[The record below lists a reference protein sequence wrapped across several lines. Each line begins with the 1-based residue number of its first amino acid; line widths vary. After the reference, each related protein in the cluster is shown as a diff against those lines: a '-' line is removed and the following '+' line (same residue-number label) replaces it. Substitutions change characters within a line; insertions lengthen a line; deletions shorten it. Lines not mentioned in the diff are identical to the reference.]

1 MLRLFVRGLAKAG
14 RPPTKLKAAFE
25 AAAVAANETPAGAS
39 VPVPTSIAY
48 STTGPK
54 GAVGAPAAATT
65 LTPGEAGV
73 GEIKVSRGGRKPKD
87 QNEDANSAAATTITT
102 GEAGVGEIKKVSR
115 RGRKPKDQI
124 ETSISKAA
132 EDIASD
138 GGEVSINSGDKLEDI
153 EMRQTAP
160 EEVQNTE
167 AREASTS
174 KIRKRRGRKRGVDV
188 RFSGET
194 ENVQLETTAADA
206 PLKRKRGRP
215 KGSKNLKSPVQDR
228 DSRHASR
235 ESASVKVNRRPR
247 VYLDKSKPDPS
258 ADPEESAEWLKG
270 LTPDEV
276 FLKVFARFDKSS
288 RETAQSVT
296 DTSAQDQAFS
306 AERQEAEQSAGVDAA
321 GADVKKEESSAS
333 SSGETK
339 SKKPRRKSEYDEDGF
354 PLEMQL
360 RLERSISKKLKA
372 DVKKYLD
379 HCGAF
384 EIEIR
389 DLKKQIEFMKSQT
402 AVVLGKESDLASAEQ
417 RIRELEN
424 LLEKERKESLQN
436 LLATEAL
443 LRSTEQEAGTLRDH
457 ISSETLV
464 FQKEVQNL
472 ERRLAESEERAGRLL
487 ADLANDRNAADTSK
501 AEIQKQIDDSIRAI
515 DELELKFKADEV
527 SAMEKI
533 DAIEAAHSREREMLA
548 KRISEL
554 EEELRVKSEDNSRLI
569 AEKADAD
576 SANSEA
582 KETENLESLQPRD
595 GRFDPAYVA
604 NGVSTG
610 LVARKD
616 NSLRV
621 IGQPNVMYARFPTP
635 ICSLRMSRRLIEPST
650 MTMVK
655 FRARALKNPIA
666 GPSPIYSDPLNRK
679 KGVSTLRDDKTSE
692 MEAIR
697 ELLSQIEVEKRSL
710 ADQIEKLSKE
720 KEDAEQKL
728 AEVASR
734 FQNEKRHV
742 EQQLLTATSSF
753 ADLESKCGA
762 LEGELSQHRRT
773 SAEQLEKVQASQ
785 QAAERRASELQ
796 TQLDALKK
804 KNEGF
809 SLFRF

>member
-73 GEIKVSRGGRKPKD
+73 GEIKVSRRGRKPKD
-87 QNEDANSAAATTITT
+87 QN
-102 GEAGVGEIKKVSR
+102 
-115 RGRKPKDQI
+115 

-306 AERQEAEQSAGVDAA
+306 AERQEAEQSAGVDA
-321 GADVKKEESSAS
+321 AS